1 MNIIKLIWN
10 TVFSWIE
17 TVATYFLFLNVL
29 YGFYFFYMNVFVLN
43 LVSSGQWAFK
53 FIYPKWQESE
63 TVSELQLYCLFC
75 ETLIN
80 KVFTRYLIANPRF
93 YHCPF
98 IKKRVYHCLLRLLF
112 KGGFYC
118 FFFNQFERFL
128 FEGGFYSRA
137 VSIQENTVDQ
147 HQ

>member
-1 MNIIKLIWN
+1 MAFIQKAASI
-10 TVFSWIE
+10 
-17 TVATYFLFLNVL
+17 FLHERVRLEF
-29 YGFYFFYMNVFVLN
+29 GA
-43 LVSSGQWAFK
+43 QWAFK
-53 FIYPKWQESE
+53 FIYYHMWQESE

-80 KVFTRYLIANPRF
+80 KVFTCYLTANPRL
-93 YHCPF
+93 YHCMF

-118 FFFNQFERFL
+118 FFNEFVRFL

-137 VSIQENTVDQ
+137 VSIQENTVYKVLYQ
-147 HQ
+147 KGKSAIHLFEFTV